1 VDVAIGKAQAQQGHV
16 NEAAATFIQALDR
29 LEAPEDRK
37 ALIDRSRELDD
48 VPAVMLLAKVS
59 ADDPKDMELSLKVAA
74 LQAWF
79 GQEKELAATR
89 QRVLAFAKDTHEAIT
104 AGRAA
109 RVCSILPSA
118 DKAELE
124 AALVLA
130 RSAVKLGNDGD
141 YRNLQALG
149 MAEYRN
155 GNSAAA
161 EKALRAAADA
171 VKNIPGDAPPV
182 TGMSSFFRAMSLFRL
197 GKKDEARQLAIA
209 AAAKMKPLPADE
221 QNPLAANVG
230 HDDLILW
237 LAYKEAKA
245 LIKFDVA
252 PAAPATAS
260 GK

>member
-1 VDVAIGKAQAQQGHV
+1 
-16 NEAAATFIQALDR
+16 
-29 LEAPEDRK
+29 
-37 ALIDRSRELDD
+37 
-48 VPAVMLLAKVS
+48 VS
-59 ADDPKDMELSLKVAA
+59 ADDPKDTELSLKVAA

-89 QRVLAFAKDTHEAIT
+89 QRVLAFAKNTNEAIT
-104 AGRAA
+104 AERAA
-109 RVCSILPSA
+109 RVCGILPSA
-118 DKAELE
+118 DKAELA

-141 YRNLQALG
+141 YRNLLALG

-155 GNSAAA
+155 GDSAAA
-161 EKALRAAADA
+161 EKALRAAAEAAKNVPDA
-171 VKNIPGDAPPV
+171 APLV
-182 TGMSSFFRAMSLFRL
+182 TGTSSFFRAMSLFRL

-221 QNPLAANVG
+221 QNPLAAKDTEN
-230 HDDLILW
+230 DLILW

-245 LIKFDVA
+245 MIEFDVA